1 MQGDGAGQ
9 SHMQYRA
16 AVGQD
21 EESWPALEEVLQ
33 QGPASGLTELP
44 VPFPAHTS
52 VTVTSGNTG

>member
-1 MQGDGAGQ
+1 MQGDGAGK

-21 EESWPALEEVLQ
+21 EESGCSRGGPSA
-33 QGPASGLTELP
+33 GPASGLTGLP